1 MTHADSTLHVVMQPQ
16 ADDVATVTYD
26 IVYELAGLPVWM
38 DQPMTMLQSFQR
50 SFQGKPP
57 HQGAIQPG
65 GMAAPIS
72 PIRQNAYGSIGGRL
86 RVITVFQSASGYVIE
101 TADIGHFLT
110 NKMTQE
116 VRPLRLEEDVPNSLL
131 EEAILGTPLL
141 LLLALR
147 GRWLLHCSSV
157 TDQVRTVAFVG
168 PSGYGKS
175 TLGEYL
181 NGYGGWQRVSDDML
195 PVSNAGGSIS
205 AWPHFPQFKLSSA
218 HQPGSLSSSADHA
231 IKYIHYCPAGRINH
245 TN

>member
-1 MTHADSTLHVVMQPQ
+1 MDGS
-16 ADDVATVTYD
+16 ADDNVCNR
-26 IVYELAGLPVWM
+26 
-38 DQPMTMLQSFQR
+38 FN
-50 SFQGKPP
+50 
-57 HQGAIQPG
+57 
-65 GMAAPIS
+65 AAFRGNR
-72 PIRQNAYGSIGGRL
+72 PIRVPSNLEEWQRPYHLFGKMPMAVSVVVCAL
-86 RVITVFQSASGYVIE
+86 ITVFQSASGYVIE

-218 HQPGSLSSSADHA
+218 HQPGSSSSSADHA